1 MMFRISLTQLLTYI
15 SLFAGLLL
23 CFSCL
28 LIIAQFLFSS
38 NALFQYVSICISSL
52 FLVRF
57 CPKNGLT
64 HFLRIYS
71 SEHTHIPSI
80 RTFYLDATLKFPIHH
95 YRHLQAANYAYGI
108 CPYHRL
114 IPCLLLQD
122 NTKYL
127 RISL

>member
-80 RTFYLDATLKFPIHH
+80 RTFYLDATLKFPISSLQTLTG
-95 YRHLQAANYAYGI
+95 RQLCLWHLS
-108 CPYHRL
+108 
-114 IPCLLLQD
+114 LQQ
-122 NTKYL
+122 TYPL
-127 RISL
+127 PPSTR